1 MQFITFSCAMCDF
14 SPGNSYLM
22 RYYVRVVWLRVGYG
36 LIYSYLTHPLYPCSW
51 DCRVQLMKQW
61 RHP

>member
-1 MQFITFSCAMCDF
+1 MQFVAFSCAMCDF
-14 SPGNSYLM
+14 SPGNSY

-51 DCRVQLMKQW
+51 GQSAANEAMETSITR
-61 RHP
+61 